1 MASESIPS
9 RGGVKITRLL
19 ALNDGVSAMCGI
31 MLFITLG
38 ATAGLKITVQLTV
51 QFYEVRTAQSL
62 SDL

>member
-1 MASESIPS
+1 
-9 RGGVKITRLL
+9 
-19 ALNDGVSAMCGI
+19 

-38 ATAGLKITVQLTV
+38 ATAGLKITVQLPV